1 MLVVIVVYVE
11 EREREIVDPLGVP
24 ESLVDDGEGIENLHN
39 GFSVVGEPRVLRGAC
54 NVEADLFVVRSVLE
68 LDGGVG

>member
-1 MLVVIVVYVE
+1 MV
-11 EREREIVDPLGVP
+11 
-24 ESLVDDGEGIENLHN
+24 SLWSANQG
-39 GFSVVGEPRVLRGAC
+39 VLRGAC